1 MRTLFIAVLL
11 LTTLTA
17 SDMVHSFR
25 SPAFNGIGYSSHMLT
40 IENLARTRKQSI
52 KDVAK
57 AEAEQAK
64 LQASNTPLNTFINN
78 LQARIYS
85 QLASQVTDAIF
96 DSGEAT
102 FGVIN
107 LKEVLPLLGN
117 AVETLLHYILLTQH
131 QVQPPKSLYQSGRL
145 NHQAA
150 NEVFITTFFTVIIN
164 RLRLNT
170 N

>member
-1 MRTLFIAVLL
+1 MRTLFVTALL
-11 LTTLTA
+11 LTTLKA

-107 LKEVLPLLGN
+107 LQGGATVTWQRSGDF
-117 AVETLLHYILLTQH
+117 ATLYIVDPASGTTTQIT
-131 QVQPPKSLYQSGRL
+131 VPIGTLKPSGG
-145 NHQAA
+145 
-150 NEVFITTFFTVIIN
+150 
-164 RLRLNT
+164 
-170 N
+170 

>member
-11 LTTLTA
+11 LTTLKA
-17 SDMVHSFR
+17 SDMVHSFK

-40 IENLARTRKQSI
+40 VENLARSRKQTI

-107 LKEVLPLLGN
+107 LQGGATVTWQRSGDF
-117 AVETLLHYILLTQH
+117 ATLYIVDPASGTTTQ
-131 QVQPPKSLYQSGRL
+131 
-145 NHQAA
+145 
-150 NEVFITTFFTVIIN
+150 ITVPIGT
-164 RLRLNT
+164 LKPAGG
-170 N
+170 